1 MSLSFVRHA
10 RVVGRSATISAMLL
24 GLAIPAFPAAAAEA
38 VFRPA
43 VPSADAFAPGLPW
56 ASVSDVLAA
65 TLQGQKVATP
75 APARRTAPAAAP
87 APAPELRVFA
97 TVDGLELLEPSTEI
111 EALGFHEGS
120 TQGRSLHP
128 VGRVVSNESRMTAPA
143 DVAGPD
149 YRILASRGRGVG
161 ASTAVDIAMA
171 EDVPVQS
178 LVSGTVV
185 SVSEYSL
192 YGRTSDVLIEIVP
205 AGEDD
210 VKVQIFHVRAPQV
223 AAGDQVVAGE
233 TVLAHPRQLP
243 FGSQIDRH
251 VGKAG
256 PHIHVQVVGR

>member
-1 MSLSFVRHA
+1 MSLSFRRHA
-10 RVVGRSATISAMLL
+10 RALGRSATISAMLL
-24 GLAIPAFPAAAAEA
+24 GLAIPAFPAAAAEPI
-38 VFRPA
+38 FRSGL
-43 VPSADAFAPGLPW
+43 PSADAVAPQLPW

-65 TLQGQKVATP
+65 TLQGQKAAKP
-75 APARRTAPAAAP
+75 APARVTAAAP
-87 APAPELRVFA
+87 APLPATDLRVFA
-97 TVDGLELLEPSTEI
+97 TVDGMELVEPSTEI
-111 EALGFHEGS
+111 DAIGFHEGS
-120 TQGRSLHP
+120 TQGRDLHP
-128 VGRVVSNESRMTAPA
+128 VGRAVSNESRMTAPA
-143 DVAGPD
+143 DVEGPD

-171 EDVPVQS
+171 EDVPVHS

-192 YGRTSDVLIEIVP
+192 YGRTSDVLIEVVP
-205 AGEDD
+205 AGRDD
-210 VKVQIFHVRAPQV
+210 VKVQVFHVRAPQV